1 MKHQTTL
8 AEARALVDR
17 AVSKIPLL
25 TSAGIGIHY
34 SYYRQGKDVVEV
46 EMKRQQAELY
56 TDLALR
62 MVAFCADWLRHQTLR
77 RTFNRFRTSYH
88 FKHVIENHR
97 RWHGDPDPYTYNG
110 ALIAAA
116 VGLGLEYEIA
126 GPNALFKLHDSRAMY
141 NPAGCY
147 DPHKLESARIQEWA
161 A

>member
-1 MKHQTTL
+1 MTPETTL
-8 AEARALVDR
+8 EEARRLVDL

-34 SYYRQGKDVVEV
+34 SYYRQGMEAVTSEIQK
-46 EMKRQQAELY
+46 QQAELY
-56 TDLALR
+56 SDFGLR
-62 MVAFCADWLRHQTLR
+62 MVTFCADWLRRQTFR

-116 VGLGLEYEIA
+116 VGLGLDFEIV
-126 GPNALFKLHDSRAMY
+126 GPNALFKLHESRELY
-141 NPAGCY
+141 NPAGCH
-147 DPHKLESARIQEWA
+147 DASKLKAARIEVWA
-161 A
+161 